1 MSEER
6 FDRLENQLT
15 QIIQGMAGMQQN
27 ITGMRQ
33 DITVMQQNITGMQQ
47 NITGM
52 QQNITGMQQNITGMQ
67 QNIAVIQENMA
78 TKQDLALVQQTVSDI
93 RTDISILGERIGS
106 LELTTN
112 IEVRESIRNQRFM
125 INNTNYELANQERAS
140 ARLQSRV
147 ERLED
152 LNRPNPDEN
161 LEDI

>member
-15 QIIQGMAGMQQN
+15 QVIQGMSMMQQNMSVMQQN
-27 ITGMRQ
+27 ITGMQQ
-33 DITVMQQNITGMQQ
+33 DITGMQQ

-52 QQNITGMQQNITGMQ
+52 QQNIT
-67 QNIAVIQENMA
+67 VIQENMA

-140 ARLQSRV
+140 ACLQSRV

-152 LNRPNPDEN
+152 LNRPNADEN